1 MQMADL
7 SRRGFLTTA
16 SVTAG
21 VGIAGGL
28 GLHKLL
34 MGDGSQATL
43 AAAAEVAP
51 AVAPQPMSSASQL
64 PSLESVRLAGPMLIH
79 IRDLATAEIGMMVGT
94 QELVYRD
101 PELVAR
107 LVKTAASA
115 ARAEG

>member
-1 MQMADL
+1 MLMADL
-7 SRRGFLTTA
+7 SRRGFLTTM
-16 SVTAG
+16 SVTTG

-34 MGDGSQATL
+34 VGDGSQATP
-43 AAAAEVAP
+43 AAAAGLAP
-51 AVAPQPMSSASQL
+51 AAAPQPMSSAAQL
-64 PSLESVRLAGPMLIH
+64 RSLDAVRLAGPMLIH